1 MLESAPDAVSDQL
14 LSFTLLSICRKMMR
28 GEAVRAGGAISV
40 AQVSDDVWYRVVQA
54 QRKHGDVSGCSGS
67 SAPGCDGLRGR
78 ALGGSRDTQYSTPQL
93 RASGF
98 FCKLLGECG
107 FGQLCAPCTFGEHRT
122 FGALLPSK
130 QEWQKTMWS
139 NQGLT
144 TKMAPTRMHFGCW
157 RPGNGLL

>member
-98 FCKLLGECG
+98 L
-107 FGQLCAPCTFGEHRT
+107 QAPRRVWLWTTVRTLHFGEHRT